1 MSFLSEFKQ
10 FAVRGNVVDLA
21 VAVVIGAA
29 FGKIV
34 TSLVDDIVMP
44 VIGKLVGGINLGNAA
59 LVLTPAQVGADGQ
72 EVAAA
77 VLLRYG
83 AFVQSIIDFALV
95 AFAIF
100 LAVKAINRLRR
111 QPDPVPAA
119 PSEEV
124 LLLREIRDS
133 LRPR

>member
-1 MSFLSEFKQ
+1 MGFLSEFKE

-21 VAVVIGAA
+21 VAVVIGGA

-34 TSLVDDIVMP
+34 TSLVNDIVMP
-44 VIGKLVGGINLGNAA
+44 VIGKLVGGVNFNDLAV
-59 LVLTPAQVGADGQ
+59 VLTPAQVGADGK

-111 QPDPVPAA
+111 EPEPVPAA
-119 PSEEV
+119 IAEEI